1 MKQAHNR
8 GAASKRS
15 TKALAAKIRR
25 LRQTVLPRT
34 EDHRLSDAYREVLRL
49 YRAAVISGVEHEA
62 EDCQLVRE
70 ALRFLGG
77 EADRGTTSLVDY
89 NHHRYGP
96 FLGISD
102 EGGAAVAIR
111 KGALASPKGKALGK
125 KVYPLTVGVALDAER
140 LGGVGEVP
148 VGPDEFAE
156 IWIKCV
162 GRLLRTTN
170 VGSRAN
176 LRLYRRP
183 PVVTIA
189 GGESSEALK
198 NAQTGLTVAF
208 KPFLEAPGGP
218 RPLTVSVEF
227 DFENRRP
234 SRSQE
239 ALLKSLREFVKSSG
253 MAAPEIQDIALQ
265 VRIGWGAKG
274 RDAVIR
280 AIGLASAADIRRVV
294 VDGVVRKEAD
304 SMVSLP
310 GLLNY
315 LPADMVTEILDFAK
329 LKGVEVR
336 PANQADPDTVAR
348 EIWSALN
355 TARSM
360 GLDLGK
366 YGLSP
371 LGLEECDR
379 IIGQIQGWFPDW
391 STAPVFYVDQGII
404 SRDRVYVG
412 ADTEKGI
419 EAWLKILGK
428 HKVRLCLID
437 TVDKSKGWRIL
448 KTGNDPKGLLK
459 VEQIARLSARG
470 EALGVRTLWAGG
482 ITIEQVYEFGKLG
495 VFGIYVT
502 TSASEEAPV
511 TSEYKDDPALP
522 AEKRP
527 TFMGV
532 WKVKTVLEAGFLAQ
546 RLPAGPNRDRI
557 QQAGLD
563 DAVLAKLLPAA
574 WKSWWR
580 SARK

>member
-1 MKQAHNR
+1 MKQVKDRSATSK
-8 GAASKRS
+8 GASN
-15 TKALAAKIRR
+15 ALAARIRS
-25 LRQTVLPRT
+25 LRQPTLRKA
-34 EDHRLSDAYREVLRL
+34 EGHRLSDAYREVLRS
-49 YRAAVISGVEHEA
+49 YRAAVTGGIEPSGK
-62 EDCQLVRE
+62 DCQLVRE

-77 EADRGTTSLVDY
+77 DADRGTTSLADY
-89 NHHRYGP
+89 DHRRYGP
-96 FLGISD
+96 FLGVSD

-111 KGALASPKGKALGK
+111 NGALASPKSKTLGRKAS
-125 KVYPLTVGVALDAER
+125 PLTVGVALDAER

-176 LRLYRRP
+176 LRLYLRP
-183 PVVTIA
+183 PVVTVA
-189 GGESSEALK
+189 AGESSAALK
-198 NAQTGLTVAF
+198 NANTALTAAF

-227 DFENRRP
+227 EFGRKRP
-234 SRSQE
+234 IQSQE
-239 ALLKSLREFVKSSG
+239 ALLKSLREFVKSG
-253 MAAPEIQDIALQ
+253 GIAAPGIQDIALQ

-280 AIGLASAADIRRVV
+280 AIGVASAARVRRVV
-294 VDGVVRKEAD
+294 VDGVVRKDAD
-304 SMVSLP
+304 SVVSLP

-315 LPADMVTEILDFAK
+315 LPADMVTAILKCAK
-329 LKGVEVR
+329 SKGVELR
-336 PANQADPDTVAR
+336 PANQADPDTIAR
-348 EIWSALN
+348 AIWSALN
-355 TARSM
+355 TARAM

-366 YGLSP
+366 YGLFP
-371 LGLEECDR
+371 LSLEQCDS
-379 IIGQIQGWFPDW
+379 IIGQIQRWFPDW
-391 STAPVFYVDQGII
+391 SAAPVFYVDQGII
-404 SRDRVYVG
+404 SNDCVYAG
-412 ADTEKGI
+412 TDTENGI
-419 EAWLKILGK
+419 KAWLKVLGK

-437 TVDKSKGWRIL
+437 TVDKSKGWKIL
-448 KTGNDPKGLLK
+448 RSGNDSKGLLT
-459 VEQIARLSARG
+459 VQQITRMSAFG
-470 EALGVRTLWAGG
+470 ETLGVRTLWAGG
-482 ITIEQVYEFGKLG
+482 ITVEQAYELGKLG

-502 TSASEEAPV
+502 TSASREAPV
-511 TSEYKDDPALP
+511 TSEYKGDPALP

-546 RLPAGPNRDRI
+546 HLPDGPIRNKI

-563 DAVLAKLLPAA
+563 DVALSKLLPVA
-574 WKSWWR
+574 WRTWWR